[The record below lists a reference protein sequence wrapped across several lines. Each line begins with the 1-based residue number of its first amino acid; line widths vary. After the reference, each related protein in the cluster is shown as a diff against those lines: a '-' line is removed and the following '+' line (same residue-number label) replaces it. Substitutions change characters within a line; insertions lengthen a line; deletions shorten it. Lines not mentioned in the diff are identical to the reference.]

1 MDIEKILAQFDY
13 DFPKNLIATKPSIPR
28 DAAKLLIFDT
38 RTKQILEDKYKNI
51 AKYLPKTSVLVFNQ
65 TKVVPARLRVNK
77 DTGGKA
83 TLLYISH
90 DKKLI
95 TCLSDRRLRI
105 GSTLIFQKYSFEI
118 TGHKNQFYLLKPS
131 FPLNQTFDILEKFG
145 ETPLPPYIKNP
156 KLTKAKIRAEYQT
169 VFAKT
174 KGSVAAP
181 TASLHFT
188 KNLLKKIEKSGIK
201 IAYITLH
208 VNLGTFASLTET
220 QLKSGKLHSEWYEI
234 DKKTEKL
241 LNIAKKQNRPIIA
254 VGTTVVRTLES
265 ASNAKGKIIKPTG
278 TTDLFIRPGY
288 QFKFIT
294 DLITNFH
301 VPKSS
306 LMMLVASLVGTP
318 QLLSLYQYAITKK
331 YRLFSFGD
339 GMFIKHFPGK

>member
-1 MDIEKILAQFDY
+1 MDLEKTLAQFNY
-13 DFPKNLIATKPSIPR
+13 DFPKNLIATKPSVPR
-28 DAAKLLIFDT
+28 DAAKLLFFDSQ
-38 RTKQILEDKYKNI
+38 TKQIFEDKYKNI
-51 AKYLPKTSVLVFNQ
+51 TKYLPKNSILVFNQ

-90 DKKLI
+90 DGKLI

-105 GSTLIFQKYSFEI
+105 GSKLVFHKYSFEI
-118 TGHKNQFYLLKPS
+118 TGHNNQFYLLKPN
-131 FPLNQTFDILEKFG
+131 FPLNKTFEILEKFG

-156 KLTKAKIRAEYQT
+156 KLSKAKIKSEYQT

-188 KNLLKKIEKSGIK
+188 KDLLKKIEKSGVK

-208 VNLGTFASLTET
+208 VNLGTFASLTEN
-220 QLKSGKLHSEWYEI
+220 QLLNGKLHSEWYEI
-234 DKKTEKL
+234 DKKTQKL
-241 LNIAKKQNRPIIA
+241 LNSAKKQNRPIIA
-254 VGTTVVRTLES
+254 VGTTVARTLES
-265 ASNAKGKIIKPTG
+265 ASNNKGEITKPTG
-278 TTDLFIRPGY
+278 TTNLFIRPGY
-288 QFKFIT
+288 KFKFIT

-306 LMMLVASLVGTP
+306 LMMLVASLVGLP
-318 QLLSLYQYAITKK
+318 QLLTLYKFAVIKK

-339 GMFIKHFPGK
+339 GMFIKKSL